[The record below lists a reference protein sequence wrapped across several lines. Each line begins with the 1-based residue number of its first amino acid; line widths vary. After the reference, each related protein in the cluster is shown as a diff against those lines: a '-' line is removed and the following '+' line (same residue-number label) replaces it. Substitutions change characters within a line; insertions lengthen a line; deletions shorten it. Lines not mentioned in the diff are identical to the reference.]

1 MNGNSIGFLT
11 LPVSDL
17 SSSIIFPVFSSSVFF
32 LVFSNSSVSVEM
44 VDMERFMSDGWV
56 DSPVDRVRFTLNLY
70 LASSVKCYIK
80 AFSKQKWEI

>member
-1 MNGNSIGFLT
+1 MNGNSTGFLT

-32 LVFSNSSVSVEM
+32 FVFSNSSVSVEM

-56 DSPVDRVRFTLNLY
+56 DSPVEEFGSL
-70 LASSVKCYIK
+70 
-80 AFSKQKWEI
+80 